1 MNIEFTAFYA
11 GLLGLLYVVLS
22 VRVIRLRKRYKIGI
36 NSGQEKEL
44 ERAIRVHG
52 NFSEYVPIALFL
64 ILLLELNQA
73 EAWLLHALGAGI
85 LFGRLLHAMGLDKS
99 TGVTM
104 YRTIGMVLTFLTI
117 IVASVANI
125 LTVY

>member
-11 GLLGLLYVVLS
+11 GLLGLLYIVLS

-52 NFSEYVPIALFL
+52 NFSEYVPITLFL
-64 ILLLELNQA
+64 ILLLELNQTPS
-73 EAWLLHALGAGI
+73 WILHTLGIAI
-85 LFGRLLHAMGLDKS
+85 LVGRLLHAMGLDKS

-104 YRTIGMVLTFLTI
+104 YRTLGMVLTFLTI
-117 IVASVANI
+117 IVASVVNI

>member
-22 VRVIRLRKRYKIGI
+22 IRVIRLRRRYKIGI

-64 ILLLELNQA
+64 ILLLELNQSS
-73 EAWLLHALGAGI
+73 AWLLHGLGIAI

-99 TGVTM
+99 AGVTM

-117 IVASVANI
+117 IIASIANV

>member
-22 VRVIRLRKRYKIGI
+22 IRVIKLRKRYKIGI

-52 NFSEYVPIALFL
+52 NFSEYVPMALFL
-64 ILLLELNQA
+64 ILLLEINQTSS
-73 EAWLLHALGAGI
+73 WILHTLGAAI
-85 LFGRLLHAMGLDKS
+85 LVGRILHAMGLDKS
-99 TGVTM
+99 AGVTI
-104 YRTIGMVLTFLTI
+104 YRTLGMVLTFLTI
-117 IVASVANI
+117 LVAAVFNI
-125 LTVY
+125 LAVY